1 MRLAAAITTPVTNAA
16 MQVNSSI
23 SLRTRAMA
31 TPQRL
36 ERGQEYP
43 HTREPNSEPHY
54 WFHKVP
60 TGRAPESLPRP
71 SKPFHISPLGVV
83 ATGDRF
89 RASRACDEENVLRA
103 ICPVPGSTT
112 RRQSNGR
119 PRLAAR
125 AVAELRLA
133 ARCVSLE
140 RVDGGA

>member
-54 WFHKVP
+54 LVP
-60 TGRAPESLPRP
+60 QSSNRTRAGISAQAIQAISHLAAGGRGHWGPLQGLARLRRGERLAGDMSGSGQHDQAPIEWPAATRGESRC
-71 SKPFHISPLGVV
+71 GVEV
-83 ATGDRF
+83 GRSLRF
-89 RASRACDEENVLRA
+89 SRA
-103 ICPVPGSTT
+103 G
-112 RRQSNGR
+112 
-119 PRLAAR
+119 
-125 AVAELRLA
+125 
-133 ARCVSLE
+133 
-140 RVDGGA
+140 